1 MVGRIYELLVSSSTY
16 NVSPGRNRESNR
28 FKKSNDADWL
38 GEVQTRNLPKQKTHQ
53 ICRRALQSTPPSAVV
68 VVAVIAAVA
77 SRSHPSAVMRTQ
89 VVSTLIRAR
98 PSTVSRVTPR
108 LVRLSSNG
116 HHQET
121 FEAFTDRYVNFFQ
134 TAEDLF
140 EVQRGLNNCFA
151 HDLVPAPAV
160 VESALRASRRVND
173 YATAVRIFEGVKEKV
188 ENKTQYQAYL
198 DELKPVREELGMFIL
213 SSRVSRFS
221 LTYLFSAFVRHR
233 NKRRLVLSVDCMDCQ
248 LFK

>member
-1 MVGRIYELLVSSSTY
+1 
-16 NVSPGRNRESNR
+16 
-28 FKKSNDADWL
+28 
-38 GEVQTRNLPKQKTHQ
+38 
-53 ICRRALQSTPPSAVV
+53 
-68 VVAVIAAVA
+68 
-77 SRSHPSAVMRTQ
+77 MRTQ
-89 VVSTLIRAR
+89 LVSTLIRAR
-98 PSTVSRVTPR
+98 PSTVLRATPR

-121 FEAFTDRYVNFFQ
+121 FEAFTERYVNFFQ

-188 ENKTQYQAYL
+188 ENKSQYQAYL
-198 DELKPVREELGMFIL
+198 EELKPIREELGVFIL
-213 SSRVSRFS
+213 VAYVPTLGK
-221 LTYLFSAFVRHR
+221 LT
-233 NKRRLVLSVDCMDCQ
+233 
-248 LFK
+248 

>member
-1 MVGRIYELLVSSSTY
+1 MYVFPGRIVLGLRNPTTPTGSVTSR
-16 NVSPGRNRESNR
+16 PGISRQKKPTR
-28 FKKSNDADWL
+28 FA
-38 GEVQTRNLPKQKTHQ
+38 
-53 ICRRALQSTPPSAVV
+53 
-68 VVAVIAAVA
+68 VAVIIVAVVAAVA
-77 SRSHPSAVMRTQ
+77 SRSHPSAAMRTQ
-89 VVSTLIRAR
+89 VVSALIRAR

-134 TAEDLF
+134 AAEDLF

-173 YATAVRIFEGVKEKV
+173 YATAVRIFEGIKEKV
-188 ENKTQYQAYL
+188 ENKMQYQAYL
-198 DELKPVREELGMFIL
+198 DELKPVREELGTFIL
-213 SSRVSRFS
+213 SSRVSGF
-221 LTYLFSAFVRHR
+221 
-233 NKRRLVLSVDCMDCQ
+233 RLPDCLRLCQ
-248 LFK
+248 A